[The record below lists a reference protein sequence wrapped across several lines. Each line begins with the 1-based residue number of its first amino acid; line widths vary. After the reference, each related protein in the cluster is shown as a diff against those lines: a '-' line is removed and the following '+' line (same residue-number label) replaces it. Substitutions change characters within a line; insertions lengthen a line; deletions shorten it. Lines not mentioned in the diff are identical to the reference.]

1 MRIASIVVFLF
12 ITGPAHAELTRSQ
25 CKVLSAAM
33 GNTVGVLDKMR
44 GTLDRQAFA
53 DIAKGSPVEL
63 RSAAERAQASRDR
76 FGLALGSYASSLE
89 DFQAQLDACAR
100 R

>member
-1 MRIASIVVFLF
+1 MRIATIVALLLVA
-12 ITGPAHAELTRSQ
+12 GPAQAELTRPQ
-25 CKVLSAAM
+25 CKALSAAM
-33 GNTVGVLDKMR
+33 GNTVAVLDKMR

-53 DIAKGSPVEL
+53 EIAKGSPVEL
-63 RSAAERAQASRDR
+63 RSAAERAQAARDR
-76 FGLALGSYASSLE
+76 FGSALSSYASSLE